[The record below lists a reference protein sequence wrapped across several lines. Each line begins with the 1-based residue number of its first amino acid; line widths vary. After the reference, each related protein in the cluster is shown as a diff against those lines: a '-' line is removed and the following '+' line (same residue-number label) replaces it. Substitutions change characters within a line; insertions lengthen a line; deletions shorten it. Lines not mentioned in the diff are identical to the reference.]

1 LPIVRALGRG
11 EKTGYV
17 YILRGPLMYYKLIAC
32 DVLTREVCHCVARSP
47 HTVDVEFTEKGQHED
62 SDRLRLLLQQKIDR
76 TAEKGTP
83 YDAILLAYGL
93 CGNATVQLEA
103 RNTRLV
109 LPRAHDCCTIY
120 LGSRQRFRELFADNP
135 SRPFSSAGYM
145 ERGDS
150 YLHDGDTGRLLGLDR
165 SYEDFVAQYGKENAE
180 YIMETLTLSRDANT
194 DDKVIYID
202 VPETSREEYASLCR
216 ENAEKEGRQFLRVD
230 GDIRLI
236 CKLVE
241 GSWSSAEFLIVE
253 PGQRTRAV
261 YDWEEIIR
269 VSE

>member
-1 LPIVRALGRG
+1 
-11 EKTGYV
+11 
-17 YILRGPLMYYKLIAC
+17 MYFKLIAC
-32 DVLTREVCHCVARSP
+32 DVLTREVSYCIAGTP

-62 SDRLRLLLQQKIDR
+62 SDRLRLLLQEKIDR
-76 TAEKGTP
+76 SAGNGTP
-83 YDAILLAYGL
+83 YDAVLLAYGL

-103 RNTRLV
+103 RDTRLV

-120 LGSRQRFRELFADNP
+120 LGSRQRFKELFSDNP

-145 ERGDS
+145 ERGNS

-165 SYEDFVAQYGKENAE
+165 SYEDFVAQYGEENAR
-180 YIMETLTLSRDANT
+180 YIMETLILSRDGNT
-194 DDKVIYID
+194 DNKVIYID

-216 ENAEKEGRQFLRVD
+216 ENAEKEGRQFLRVE

-236 CKLVE
+236 RQLVE
-241 GSWSSAEFLIVE
+241 GSWSSEEFLIVE
-253 PGQRTRAV
+253 PGQKTRAV

-269 VSE
+269 AGE

>member
-1 LPIVRALGRG
+1 
-11 EKTGYV
+11 
-17 YILRGPLMYYKLIAC
+17 MYFKLIAC
-32 DVLTREVCHCVARSP
+32 DVLTREVGYCIARSP

-62 SDRLRLLLQQKIDR
+62 SDRLRRVLQEKIDA
-76 TAEKGTP
+76 TAGGGKP

-103 RNTRLV
+103 RSARLV

-120 LGSRQRFRELFADNP
+120 LGSRQRFKELFSDNP

-165 SYEDFVAQYGKENAE
+165 SYQDYVSQYGEENAR

-202 VPETSREEYASLCR
+202 VPETSREEYAALCR
-216 ENAEKEGRQFLRVD
+216 ESAQKEGREFMRVE

-236 CKLVE
+236 CKLLE
-241 GSWSSAEFLIVE
+241 GSWSREEFLIVE
-253 PGQRTRAV
+253 PGQKTRAV

-269 VSE
+269 AGE

>member
-1 LPIVRALGRG
+1 
-11 EKTGYV
+11 
-17 YILRGPLMYYKLIAC
+17 MYTKLIAC
-32 DVLTREVCHCVARSP
+32 DVLTREVSYCIARTP

-62 SDRLRLLLQQKIDR
+62 SDRLRLLLQEKIDR
-76 TAEKGTP
+76 SAGNGTP

-93 CGNATVQLEA
+93 CGNATVKLEA

-120 LGSRQRFRELFADNP
+120 LGSRQRFKELFSDNP

-165 SYEDFVAQYGKENAE
+165 SYEDFVAQYGEENAR
-180 YIMETLTLSRDANT
+180 YIMETLTLSRDAHT
-194 DDKVIYID
+194 DDRVIYID

-216 ENAEKEGRQFLRVD
+216 ENAEKEGRQFLRVE

-236 CKLVE
+236 QQLVE
-241 GSWSSAEFLIVE
+241 GSWSPEEFLIVE
-253 PGQRTRAV
+253 PGQKTRAV

-269 VSE
+269 VGE

>member
-1 LPIVRALGRG
+1 
-11 EKTGYV
+11 
-17 YILRGPLMYYKLIAC
+17 MYYKLIAC

-62 SDRLRLLLQQKIDR
+62 SDRLRLLLQEKIDR

-165 SYEDFVAQYGKENAE
+165 SYEDFVAQYGEENAE

>member
-1 LPIVRALGRG
+1 
-11 EKTGYV
+11 
-17 YILRGPLMYYKLIAC
+17 MYFKLIAC
-32 DVLTREVCHCVARSP
+32 DVLTREVSYCIAGTP
-47 HTVDVEFTEKGQHED
+47 HTVNVEFTEKGQHED
-62 SDRLRLLLQQKIDR
+62 SDRLRLLLQEKIDR
-76 TAEKGTP
+76 SAGNRTP

-93 CGNATVQLEA
+93 CGNATVKLEA

-120 LGSRQRFRELFADNP
+120 LGSRQRFKELFSDNP

-150 YLHDGDTGRLLGLDR
+150 YLHDGDTGRFLGLDR
-165 SYEDFVAQYGKENAE
+165 SYEDFVAQYGEENAR
-180 YIMETLTLSRDANT
+180 YIMETLTRSRDAHT
-194 DDKVIYID
+194 DGKVIYID

-216 ENAEKEGRQFLRVD
+216 EKAEKEGRQFLRVE

-236 CKLVE
+236 HQLVE
-241 GSWSSAEFLIVE
+241 GSWNPEEFLIVE
-253 PGQRTRAV
+253 PGQKTRAV

-269 VSE
+269 AGE

>member
-1 LPIVRALGRG
+1 
-11 EKTGYV
+11 
-17 YILRGPLMYYKLIAC
+17 MYFKLIAC
-32 DVLTREVCHCVARSP
+32 DVLTREVSYCIARSP

-62 SDRLRLLLQQKIDR
+62 SDQLRRVLQEKIDS
-76 TAEKGTP
+76 AAKSGKP

-103 RNTRLV
+103 RNARLV

-120 LGSRQRFRELFADNP
+120 LGSRRRFKELFADNP

-165 SYEDFVAQYGKENAE
+165 SYQDYVAQYGEENAK

-202 VPETSREEYASLCR
+202 VPETSREEYVSLCR
-216 ENAEKEGRQFLRVD
+216 ESAQKEGREFMRVE

-241 GSWSSAEFLIVE
+241 GSWSREEFLIVE
-253 PGQRTRAV
+253 PGQKTRAV

-269 VSE
+269 AGE

>member
-1 LPIVRALGRG
+1 
-11 EKTGYV
+11 
-17 YILRGPLMYYKLIAC
+17 MYYKLIAC

-47 HTVDVEFTEKGQHED
+47 HTIDVEFTEKGQHED

-165 SYEDFVAQYGKENAE
+165 SYEDFVAQYGEENAE

>member
-1 LPIVRALGRG
+1 
-11 EKTGYV
+11 
-17 YILRGPLMYYKLIAC
+17 MYFKLVAC
-32 DVLTREVCHCVARSP
+32 DVLTREVSYCIARTP

-62 SDRLRLLLQQKIDR
+62 SDRLRLILQERIDR
-76 TAEKGTP
+76 TAASGKP
-83 YDAILLAYGL
+83 YDAVLLAYGL

-103 RNTRLV
+103 RTTRLV

-120 LGSRQRFRELFADNP
+120 LGSRRRFKDLFADNP

-150 YLHDGDTGRLLGLDR
+150 YLHDGETGRLLGLDR
-165 SYEDFVAQYGKENAE
+165 SYEDYVIQYGEENAK
-180 YIMETLTLSRDANT
+180 YIMETLIHSRDAHT
-194 DDKVIYID
+194 DDQVIYID
-202 VPETSREEYASLCR
+202 VPETSREEYASRCR
-216 ENAEKEGRQFLRVD
+216 ESAEKEGRRFIRVE

-241 GSWSSAEFLIVE
+241 GSWSKEEFLIVD
-253 PGQRTRAV
+253 PGQKTRAV

>member
-1 LPIVRALGRG
+1 LWEALGRG

-17 YILRGPLMYYKLIAC
+17 YILRGSLMYYKLIAC

-62 SDRLRLLLQQKIDR
+62 SDRLRLLLQEKIDR
-76 TAEKGTP
+76 TAGKGTP

-165 SYEDFVAQYGKENAE
+165 SYEDFVARYGEENAE

>member
-1 LPIVRALGRG
+1 
-11 EKTGYV
+11 
-17 YILRGPLMYYKLIAC
+17 MYFKLIAC
-32 DVLTREVCHCVARSP
+32 DVLTREVSYSIARTP

-62 SDRLRLLLQQKIDR
+62 SDRLRILLQEKIDA
-76 TAEKGTP
+76 TAELSKN

-93 CGNATVQLEA
+93 CGNATAQLEA
-103 RNTRLV
+103 RNLRLV
-109 LPRAHDCCTIY
+109 LPRAHDCCTIF
-120 LGSRQRFRELFADNP
+120 LGSRQRFKQLFSDNP

-165 SYEDFVAQYGKENAE
+165 SYEDFVAQYGEENAK
-180 YIMETLTLSRDANT
+180 YIMETLTLSRDGNT

-202 VPETSREEYASLCR
+202 VPETCREEYACLCR
-216 ENAEKEGRQFLRVD
+216 ENAEKEGRQFLRVE

-236 CKLVE
+236 QLLVG
-241 GSWSSAEFLIVE
+241 GSWNEDEFLVVE
-253 PGQRTRAV
+253 PGQKTRAV

>member
-1 LPIVRALGRG
+1 
-11 EKTGYV
+11 
-17 YILRGPLMYYKLIAC
+17 MYYKLIAC
-32 DVLTREVCHCVARSP
+32 DVLTREVCYCLARSP

-62 SDRLRLLLQQKIDR
+62 SDRLRILLQEKIDG
-76 TAEKGTP
+76 AAKNGTP

-93 CGNATVQLEA
+93 CGNATARLEA
-103 RNTRLV
+103 RDIPLV
-109 LPRAHDCCTIY
+109 LPRAHDCCTLY
-120 LGSRQRFRELFADNP
+120 LGSRRRFAELFADNP

-165 SYEDFVAQYGKENAE
+165 SYDEFVVQYGEENAR
-180 YIMETLTLSRDANT
+180 YIMETLTLSRDAHT

-202 VPETSREEYASLCR
+202 VPETSMERYAALCR
-216 ENAEKEGRQFLRVD
+216 ETAEKDGRQFIRVG

-241 GSWSSAEFLIVE
+241 GSWDEEFLIVE
-253 PGQRTRAV
+253 PGQKTRAV

-269 VSE
+269 AEQ

>member
-165 SYEDFVAQYGKENAE
+165 SYEDFVAQYGEENAE

>member
-1 LPIVRALGRG
+1 
-11 EKTGYV
+11 
-17 YILRGPLMYYKLIAC
+17 
-32 DVLTREVCHCVARSP
+32 
-47 HTVDVEFTEKGQHED
+47 VDVEFTEKGQHED
-62 SDRLRLLLQQKIDR
+62 SDRLRFLLQERIDSI
-76 TAEKGTP
+76 ASSSKS

-120 LGSRQRFRELFADNP
+120 LGSRRRFKELFSDNP

-145 ERGDS
+145 ERGDG

-165 SYEDFVAQYGKENAE
+165 SYEDFAAQYGEENAR
-180 YIMETLTLSRDANT
+180 YIMETLSLSRDANT
-194 DDKVIYID
+194 DDKVVYID
-202 VPETSREEYASLCR
+202 VPETSREEYASRCR
-216 ENAEKEGRQFLRVD
+216 EAARKEGRSFLRVA

-241 GSWSSAEFLIVE
+241 GDWDAEEFLIAE
-253 PGQRTRAV
+253 PGQKTRAV

-269 VSE
+269 AVD